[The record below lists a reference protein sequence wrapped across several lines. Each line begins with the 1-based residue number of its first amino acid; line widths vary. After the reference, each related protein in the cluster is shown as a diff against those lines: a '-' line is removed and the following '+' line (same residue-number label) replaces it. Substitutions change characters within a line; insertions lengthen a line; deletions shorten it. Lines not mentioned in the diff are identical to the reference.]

1 MVTAK
6 MFPFL
11 LDTGLLHCLFQ
22 VLRTKVVAYDL
33 VSSSSDHLVS
43 LSYIWVSHCMCVCV
57 CVRVLLLGGGKD
69 KKELDENT
77 WVTKSVTTTNSR
89 VLLLC
94 FTINRKLFHGRN
106 NVATDAL

>member
-33 VSSSSDHLVS
+33 VFILIRSFSEPVIHLGFS
-43 LSYIWVSHCMCVCV
+43 LHVCV
-57 CVRVLLLGGGKD
+57 CVLLLGGGKD

-94 FTINRKLFHGRN
+94 FTINRKLFHGRK